1 MVMLKAA
8 AIRISFHCFSGESSL
23 CLKTSPKQIK
33 TIAALG
39 AIRPLNVQGVISEN
53 AILRKG
59 QESPH
64 PIIGIARSPTA
75 L

>member
-1 MVMLKAA
+1 MVILKAA
-8 AIRISFHCFSGESSL
+8 AMRISFHCFSGESSL

-39 AIRPLNVQGVISEN
+39 AIRPLNVQGGISDN
-53 AILRKG
+53 AIFRNG
-59 QESPH
+59 HESPH
-64 PIIGIARSPTA
+64 PIIGIAKRPIA

>member
-23 CLKTSPKQIK
+23 CLKISPKKIK

-39 AIRPLNVQGVISEN
+39 AIRPRNVQGGISDK
-53 AILRKG
+53 AIFRNG

>member
-8 AIRISFHCFSGESSL
+8 AMRISFHCFSGESSL

-39 AIRPLNVQGVISEN
+39 AIRPLNVQGGISDN
-53 AILRKG
+53 AIFRNG

-64 PIIGIARSPTA
+64 PIIGIAKRPIA

>member
-39 AIRPLNVQGVISEN
+39 AIRPLNVQGGISDN

-59 QESPH
+59 QESP
-64 PIIGIARSPTA
+64 I